1 MIEKQNHTL
10 ATSSNGGASFL
21 FGHKEQVAFI
31 LNCIKTNQI
40 PNAWLFH
47 GPAGIGKAS
56 LALNVAKALSS
67 GGFLKNR
74 SLSHISEKDIRD
86 AYVSTRSN
94 NIFFCKRKWD
104 DKKKL
109 FQKNISIDDI
119 RELRR
124 KVSLSSTDN
133 SYKVCI
139 VCLLYKYQS
148 PRDRTR
154 SRMPSSA

>member
-56 LALNVAKALSS
+56 LALNLAKVLSNTN
-67 GGFLKNR
+67 F
-74 SLSHISEKDIRD
+74 SEKG
-86 AYVSTRSN
+86 
-94 NIFFCKRKWD
+94 
-104 DKKKL
+104 
-109 FQKNISIDDI
+109 
-119 RELRR
+119 
-124 KVSLSSTDN
+124 
-133 SYKVCI
+133 
-139 VCLLYKYQS
+139 
-148 PRDRTR
+148 
-154 SRMPSSA
+154 